1 MEKTS
6 DNTKLML
13 GIALNEVVRLRQD
26 ITRLEGEL
34 HREKGLNKQNRIA
47 RDQLWRAQRDTERA
61 KKETTRMIDI
71 IITNDLST
79 LKGDELRFILEK
91 KGLST
96 KGKNSELR
104 ERVREDIRDNIQ

>member
-47 RDQLWRAQRDTERA
+47 RDQALARPERHRACEKRNHA
-61 KKETTRMIDI
+61 
-71 IITNDLST
+71 ND
-79 LKGDELRFILEK
+79 
-91 KGLST
+91 
-96 KGKNSELR
+96 
-104 ERVREDIRDNIQ
+104 

>member
-47 RDQLWRAQRDTERA
+47 RACARPERTERA